1 MRKPLIS
8 EDILDEYFYDD
19 GRDYKMSEVLQD
31 NRQSFASVKKWL
43 YLGADDRDSN
53 FAKVGITEGNLASR
67 SYSSANPRYYLF
79 CAFKFK
85 YNISKEDMEFV
96 ENDILL
102 KLDNR
107 WCDRY
112 GRSKRLRHYESN
124 VLSECFEDV
133 DFVDFYKDL
142 HYLIYT
148 YHRDKF
154 EISGYQANE
163 FDESEVEFIYCIFNK
178 KLPKKENVYIEMILQ

>member
-1 MRKPLIS
+1 MRKPLIP

-19 GRDYKMSEVLQD
+19 GHDYKMSVVIQD
-31 NRQSFASVKKWL
+31 NRRSFASVSKWL
-43 YLGADDRDSN
+43 YLGADDRDPN

-79 CAFKFK
+79 CAFKFNYK
-85 YNISKEDMEFV
+85 ISKEDMEFV
-96 ENDILL
+96 ENDILS
-102 KLDNR
+102 KLENN
-107 WCDRY
+107 WCGGD

-133 DFVDFYKDL
+133 DFINFYQDL
-142 HYLIYT
+142 HRLIYT

-163 FDESEVEFIYCIFNK
+163 FDEGDAEFVTCIFNK
-178 KLPKKENVYIEMILQ
+178 RLPKKENVYIEMILQ